1 MYYSTKRF
9 KSQIWR
15 DFFIV
20 KNVKI
25 EKSDLLVLKSK
36 IVNSYRFT
44 KAELKRDN
52 FISKLLTKLKGI
64 VY

>member
-9 KSQIWR
+9 KSQIWM
-15 DFFIV
+15 DFF
-20 KNVKI
+20 KI
-25 EKSDLLVLKSK
+25 EKSDFVSFKSK
-36 IVNSYRFT
+36 IVNNYRFT

>member
-1 MYYSTKRF
+1 M
-9 KSQIWR
+9 

-36 IVNSYRFT
+36 IVNNYRFT